1 MAERTS
7 DRWCAD
13 QRQEAG
19 TNTTGSG
26 EERSGGGCRRD
37 STAAMKD
44 DERRTGGTQA
54 SSDGEGGTLASAT
67 TMAEQTL
74 LAHRRS
80 SDATTAHQQRRP
92 VATEWTQRSSDR
104 ENGRGKLLQR
114 MLPAQ
119 QHGSDDRHY
128 RRTALRCS
136 DARERGP
143 NGNWTN
149 DNDGRMKARRR
160 AADLTTAAV
169 AAATKQERCAGM
181 QASTGERRHYLPL
194 REASP
199 SRPAN

>member
-1 MAERTS
+1 
-7 DRWCAD
+7 
-13 QRQEAG
+13 
-19 TNTTGSG
+19 
-26 EERSGGGCRRD
+26 
-37 STAAMKD
+37 MKD

-54 SSDGEGGTLASAT
+54 SSEGEGGTLASAT

-104 ENGRGKLLQR
+104 ENGREKLLQR

-119 QHGSDDRHY
+119 QHGSGDRHC

-136 DARERGP
+136 DARGRGP
-143 NGNWTN
+143 DENWTN
-149 DNDGRMKARRR
+149 DDDDEAESCWSPDSSSDDEVGAMCW
-160 AADLTTAAV
+160 LH
-169 AAATKQERCAGM
+169 
-181 QASTGERRHYLPL
+181 ASTDERRHYLPL

-199 SRPAN
+199 SRPAS